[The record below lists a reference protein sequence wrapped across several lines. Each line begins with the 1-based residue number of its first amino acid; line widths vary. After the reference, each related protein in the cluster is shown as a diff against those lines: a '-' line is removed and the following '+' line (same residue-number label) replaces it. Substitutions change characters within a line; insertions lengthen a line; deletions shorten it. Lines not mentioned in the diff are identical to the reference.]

1 MDLDS
6 TFDELDAAELSSSGR
21 STPDKDKKQS
31 YNYGHESEPNL
42 EPGLTSKPPIPP
54 TGSYVQS
61 ETFVREPRNSVTFD
75 DAIELKFQRWFPNS
89 AVPITTSSAADIS
102 LNGMS
107 YEYSERVID
116 NDKGTITYTRSSSSM
131 SIRGSQDQLDED
143 HLYSNLNAAIG
154 NGDKLKTTVSVDLL
168 EILQN
173 DDNRRLPSAKLK
185 KKKKVMSVVNKVKK
199 DPSKSV
205 IKSKPIVTV
214 GSESVSLD
222 EKINTSEKQHSR
234 KEENSPVD
242 FSKEDVISW
251 MSSHQRPPTPE
262 INESFVCYTILIII
276 DDIKRFNFYKITIKY
291 TYYYIY
297 MFLRTHFIMK
307 ITRCQHMMKS

>member
-1 MDLDS
+1 MKSIGIRNHVDLDS
-6 TFDELDAAELSSSGR
+6 TFDELDAAELSSSDR
-21 STPDKDKKQS
+21 STPDKDKNQS
-31 YNYGHESEPNL
+31 DNNYRPECQPDL

-54 TGSYVQS
+54 TGNNVQP
-61 ETFVREPRNSVTFD
+61 ETYVREPRNSVTFD

-89 AVPITTSSAADIS
+89 APIATSSAADIS

-131 SIRGSQDQLDED
+131 SIRGSQDQLDEE

-154 NGDKLKTTVSVDLL
+154 NGDKLKTSVSVDLL

-173 DDNRRLPSAKLK
+173 DNNRRLPSVKLK
-185 KKKKVMSVVNKVKK
+185 KKKKIVSLANKVKK
-199 DPSKSV
+199 DTSKSV

-214 GSESVSLD
+214 GNESVLLN
-222 EKINTSEKQHSR
+222 EKTKTSERQLK
-234 KEENSPVD
+234 KADNSPVD
-242 FSKEDVISW
+242 FVKEDVVSW

-262 INESFVCYTILIII
+262 INDSFVRYTIFIINI
-276 DDIKRFNFYKITIKY
+276 VK
-291 TYYYIY
+291 
-297 MFLRTHFIMK
+297 L
-307 ITRCQHMMKS
+307 